1 MTFREALAD
10 PRRMRLAITGRL
22 TELPAPADSLRLRVE
37 AFGPPSGDQR
47 SLLAEPAAIRRARL
61 REAVRQTRAAAG
73 PDAAL
78 RILAVDPDSRVPERR
93 LALAAMGAVTEGGA
107 RCHRRSNKRDTPPGR
122 GDDARSVGIPR
133 AAHRPARHARCHGS
147 GGPAAPGGDAAL
159 HAAGCRPPVGRVDR
173 APGPRRLAKPKAVRV
188 KADDTGRPQTIEK
201 REVDAVR
208 ESWLVEDRWWTDAP
222 LRRRYW
228 EVVTGDGRD
237 LVVFRDLI
245 EGRWY
250 AQR

>member
-1 MTFREALAD
+1 MTAERGHPPSRPPAGPPPAHGG
-10 PRRMRLAITGRL
+10 PRR
-22 TELPAPADSLRLRVE
+22 V
-37 AFGPPSGDQR
+37 PPGG
-47 SLLAEPAAIRRARL
+47 EPARGARRDGGA
-61 REAVRQTRAAAG
+61 
-73 PDAAL
+73 
-78 RILAVDPDSRVPERR
+78 RR
-93 LALAAMGAVTEGGA
+93 LAGAVTPA
-107 RCHRRSNKRDTPPGR
+107 
-122 GDDARSVGIPR
+122 AVGIE
-133 AAHRPARHARCHGS
+133 
-147 GGPAAPGGDAAL
+147 
-159 HAAGCRPPVGRVDR
+159 PVASR
-173 APGPRRLAKPKAVRV
+173 GPRRLAKPRAVRV
-188 KADDTGRPQTIEK
+188 QADGTGRPLKIEK